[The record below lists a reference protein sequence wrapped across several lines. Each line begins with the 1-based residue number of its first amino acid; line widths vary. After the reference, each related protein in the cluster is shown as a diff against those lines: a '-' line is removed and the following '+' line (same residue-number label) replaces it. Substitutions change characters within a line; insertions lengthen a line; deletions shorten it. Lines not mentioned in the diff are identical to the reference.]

1 MSTMRGSNFPWTA
14 LPRRM
19 TPKPMPSWIAP
30 RKISSLMPSVR
41 APDSKRARTQSP
53 VAPAEADLAP
63 ISSHE
68 TKINVLEEDS
78 PELEALRQQNAQ
90 LEQTLA
96 ETISEG
102 VRMRKQILEASEKD
116 LVKLSVA
123 IAEQIVGRELR
134 ATPELALTWA
144 KQAIDEL
151 ATDEDVTIAISPE
164 VEPLLSPEKWGD
176 FFPAAIVVVDEQL
189 QPGQVQIRSK
199 HTRVGA
205 GRVDRTAA
213 IVEALGAIAK

>member
-1 MSTMRGSNFPWTA
+1 MSTTRGSNFPWTA

-30 RKISSLMPSVR
+30 RKISSMMPSVR
-41 APDSKRARTQSP
+41 VPVDAKRPRTQAP
-53 VAPAEADLAP
+53 PAPAEAELAP
-63 ISSHE
+63 ASTHD
-68 TKINVLEEDS
+68 TKINVLQEES

-123 IAEQIVGRELR
+123 IAEQVVGRELR
-134 ATPELALTWA
+134 ANPDLVVTWA
-144 KQAIDEL
+144 KLAIDQL
-151 ATDEDVTIAISPE
+151 AKDEDVTIAISPE
-164 VEPLLSPEKWGD
+164 VEPLLSAEKWGE
-176 FFPAAIVVVDEQL
+176 FFPAAIVVVDDQL
-189 QPGQVQIRSK
+189 EPGRTQIRSK
-199 HTRVGA
+199 STRVGA
-205 GRVDRTAA
+205 GRVDR
-213 IVEALGAIAK
+213 

>member
-1 MSTMRGSNFPWTA
+1 MSTIRNSNFPWTA

-30 RKISSLMPSVR
+30 RKISSMMPSVR
-41 APDSKRARTQSP
+41 APDSKRSQAHP
-53 VAPAEADLAP
+53 APAEADLAP
-63 ISSHE
+63 ISTHE

-96 ETISEG
+96 ETISES

-164 VEPLLSPEKWGD
+164 VEPLLSPEKWGE
-176 FFPAAIVVVDEQL
+176 FFPAAIVVVDAQL
-189 QPGQVQIRSK
+189 EPGRVQVRSK
-199 HTRVGA
+199 NTRVGA

-213 IVEALGAIAK
+213 IIEALGEIAK